1 MGTHATALLVDND
14 PTTADVLRAAL
25 ANEPYAFDA
34 AYDLATA
41 IRCLDSGRYLG
52 VIVDLGLPQG
62 SGYDVLR
69 HMSSCGIALPI
80 VVIASRLP
88 ESVRAALAR
97 EHVTLVLPKPTET
110 WLLLNVM
117 RGLCALNEA
126 GTPAPS
132 QSLQLR
138 PKEAP
143 RSQPS
148 SRPATPAGSASVP
161 EERPRR

>member
-1 MGTHATALLVDND
+1 MGPHATALLVDND

-62 SGYDVLR
+62 SGFDVLR
-69 HMSSCGIALPI
+69 HMSSCGIVLPT
-80 VVIASRLP
+80 VVIANALP

-97 EHVTLVLPKPTET
+97 ENVTLVLPKPTAP
-110 WLLLNVM
+110 WLLLNVL
-117 RGLCALNEA
+117 RGLCGLSEA
-126 GTPAPS
+126 GTPARP
-132 QSLQLR
+132 QSLLLR

-143 RSQPS
+143 RPQPS
-148 SRPATPAGSASVP
+148 LRAAGSAIVP